1 MNVPNLQLTVKT
13 DTGKTLVMMPISFET
28 TDEILGFNI
37 RHIFMDTMWSSEG
50 DPPAYVV
57 VEKI

>member
-13 DTGKTLVMMPISFET
+13 GNGKTLIMMPISFEAS
-28 TDEILGFNI
+28 DEILGFNL
-37 RHIFMDTMWSSEG
+37 RHIFMGTMRSSEG

-57 VEKI
+57 VEKM

>member
-1 MNVPNLQLTVKT
+1 MNTPNLQLTVKT
-13 DTGKTLVMMPISFET
+13 SGGKTLIMMPISFEAS
-28 TDEILGFNI
+28 DELLGFNL
-37 RHIFMDTMWSSEG
+37 RYIFMGSMKSSEG